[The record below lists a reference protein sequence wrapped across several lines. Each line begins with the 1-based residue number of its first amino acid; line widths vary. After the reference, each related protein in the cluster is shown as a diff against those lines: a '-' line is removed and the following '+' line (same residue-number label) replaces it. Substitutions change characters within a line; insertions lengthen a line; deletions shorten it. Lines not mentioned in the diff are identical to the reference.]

1 MENEK
6 QVCLQLS
13 ISQLKILDA
22 GFDCVLIWGSLYNT
36 QKRKACIFAI
46 KNITPEPLYSVYAM
60 SNLPA
65 QDIDYD
71 ETIEVSI
78 QSVYLIK

>member
-22 GFDCVLIWGSLYNT
+22 GLDCVLIWGSLYNT
-36 QKRKACIFAI
+36 QKRKAEKLQERII
-46 KNITPEPLYSVYAM
+46 KILNENKIV
-60 SNLPA
+60 
-65 QDIDYD
+65 
-71 ETIEVSI
+71 
-78 QSVYLIK
+78 K